1 MSGSF
6 KSREEAEKNTS
17 DKGKV
22 ECDETNFEVNKWFE
36 GGEGGAE
43 NCYEVAEK
51 EATNAAKKNEDDAF
65 KEELHKDVGIS
76 GADGFSNTNFV
87 SAFCDGD

>member
-1 MSGSF
+1 MPRSF

-22 ECDETNFEVNKWFE
+22 ECDETNFEVNKWLE

-43 NCYEVAEK
+43 NCYEIAEK
-51 EATNAAKKNEDDAF
+51 EAANAAKKNEDDAF
-65 KEELHKDVGIS
+65 KKELHKDVCIG
-76 GADGFSNTNFV
+76 GTDGFTDSNFV

>member
-1 MSGSF
+1 MSGSL

-17 DKGKV
+17 DEGKV
-22 ECDETNFEVNKWFE
+22 KCDKTNFEVNKWFE
-36 GGEGGAE
+36 GGESGAE
-43 NCYEVAEK
+43 NCYEVAEE
-51 EATNAAKKNEDDAF
+51 EAANAAKKNEDDAF

-76 GADGFSNTNFV
+76 GADGFSNTNFM